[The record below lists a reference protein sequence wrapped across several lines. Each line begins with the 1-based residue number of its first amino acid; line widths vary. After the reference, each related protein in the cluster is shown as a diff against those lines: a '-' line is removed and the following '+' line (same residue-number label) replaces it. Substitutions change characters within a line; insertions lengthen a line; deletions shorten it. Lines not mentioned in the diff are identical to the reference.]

1 MYRHITLIQ
10 LVERADERPLA
21 IFSDRYHAQIIS
33 LLENLL
39 QSMYRNQPGINNTL
53 KILHQTLN
61 QADASAL
68 EYFNDTYQT
77 SIEEL
82 CRTLE
87 SYIGYRSLNQTN
99 ADLTTHA
106 VSSEANTDHVADTSP
121 SGTNT
126 GSVADTTPSGTNIGS
141 VADAATSETN
151 AGPVADAVTSET
163 NAGSVAPAATSETN
177 TGPVANTAPS
187 ETNSGSATNLDDELA
202 LQTDE
207 ERPNFPPQATPPS
220 PPPHKP
226 ARPTYHLPQL
236 YNAKIDQPY
245 NFTLPA
251 DLPITDIHFDP
262 PCGLVWD
269 AANHRIH
276 GTPTTSGD
284 INVRVELRDEM
295 PGLITLHI
303 NPDPQRL
310 WQNKPSD
317 PQGRFAKD
325 DSAHDMLTTPQGRLL
340 AARVRGRSHAHVGS
354 YCDDDYRVAYHEKS
368 GVHLLVVSDGAGSAQ
383 YARYGSQLAVEAVK
397 NTIYAWLNDAQ
408 KPHSKLAHT
417 TAEKRGDIS
426 RELIAQAV
434 YAAHVAHIN
443 ESKAHGI
450 DLKSLSCTLLIGLA
464 VPLDNGHWYSAAY
477 QIGDGAVAL
486 WLPESGT
493 LHLLGEADSGAYSG
507 ETQFLTR
514 AQIEAADIQKRIRER
529 ETATMPVMLLMT
541 DGVSDP
547 KFETDAG
554 LKNPAL
560 WQALWQELKTPL
572 AEAAPDTAL
581 LDWLDFWSRGNHDDR
596 TIALL
601 IPADKESA

>member
-77 SIEEL
+77 SIEGL

-99 ADLTTHA
+99 TDLTTHA
-106 VSSEANTDHVADTSP
+106 VSSEANIDHVVDTSP

-126 GSVADTTPSGTNIGS
+126 GSVADTAPSGTNIGS
-141 VADAATSETN
+141 VTDAATSE
-151 AGPVADAVTSET
+151 A
-163 NAGSVAPAATSETN
+163 NAGSVAPAATGETNARSVAPATPSETN
-177 TGPVANTAPS
+177 TGLVANAAPS
-187 ETNSGSATNLDDELA
+187 ETNSGPATNLDDELA

-207 ERPNFPPQATPPS
+207 ERPNFPPQATPS
-220 PPPHKP
+220 PPLHKP
-226 ARPTYHLPQL
+226 ARPTYHLPQWD
-236 YNAKIDQPY
+236 NANIDQPY
-245 NFTLPA
+245 NLTLPA

-295 PGLITLHI
+295 PGLITLYI
-303 NPDPQRL
+303 NPDTQSL

-317 PQGRFAKD
+317 PQGRFAKN

-354 YCDDDYRVAYHEKS
+354 YCDDDYRIAYHAAS
-368 GVHLLVVSDGAGSAQ
+368 GVHLLTVADGAGSAA
-383 YARYGSQLAVEAVK
+383 YSRYGSQLAVTAVK
-397 NTIYAWLNDAQ
+397 DTIINTLNTAKSYD
-408 KPHSKLAHT
+408 KLAHVDPAQREKI
-417 TAEKRGDIS
+417 TAY
-426 RELIAQAV
+426 LINYALRAAYTAHLEAAQQ
-434 YAAHVAHIN
+434 
-443 ESKAHGI
+443 HG
-450 DLKSLSCTLLIGLA
+450 LEVKSLSCTLLIGLA
-464 VPLDNGHWYSAAY
+464 VALPDGSWYHAAY
-477 QIGDGAVAL
+477 QVGDGAAAL
-486 WLPESGT
+486 WQPESGT
-493 LHLLGEADSGAYSG
+493 LHLLGEADSGVYSG
-507 ETQFLTR
+507 ETQFLSR
-514 AQIEAADIQKRIRER
+514 AQLDEADIARRIRHHNDSVPY
-529 ETATMPVMLLMT
+529 TFILMT

-560 WQALWQELKTPL
+560 WQDLWQELKTPL
-572 AEAAPDTAL
+572 ADPTPDTAVL
-581 LDWLDFWSRGNHDDR
+581 KWLDFWSKGNHDDR

-601 IPADKESA
+601 IPVAKESA